1 MSGSGRSNTELL
13 KRLEDKN
20 PLLGLGCSY
29 SPYPVRLWIQDMK
42 NYYVDCFRFASKHV
56 HFIHFKARSRLP
68 NEVVAE
74 VEEDLRK
81 QILKANDEIDEAIA
95 QAETLMK
102 AHGIT
107 ISVTDTPNC
116 SPPLCHTAEII
127 SPLTNRYIQLI
138 EKTDYLLRAL
148 DPLFQKEVIP
158 MEEYNLRRG
167 LFKKH
172 IKRFYYSCR
181 RFDEGLRSRMNAH
194 DAAVARHSAR
204 ISSNG
209 ATHATSGDAAAVT
222 ADAQPGV
229 PKARILKTMVASATE
244 DEVADGTRA
253 PDAEEI
259 TGASSAPDASG
270 AEEPT
275 VAERPASV
283 ALGRQPAKR
292 KPRREAAAAPR

>member
-1 MSGSGRSNTELL
+1 MSGSRRSNAELL
-13 KRLEDKN
+13 KRHEEKN

-68 NEVVAE
+68 NEVVAK
-74 VEEDLRK
+74 VEDDLRK
-81 QILKANDEIDEAIA
+81 EIDEAIV

-148 DPLFQKEVIP
+148 DPLFQKEVVP

-181 RFDEGLRSRMNAH
+181 RFDEGLRSRMSAH
-194 DAAVARHSAR
+194 DAAIAKRSTE
-204 ISSNG
+204 SKGNG
-209 ATHATSGDAAAVT
+209 AAHTTSSSAAPVT
-222 ADAQPGV
+222 SDTRPGV
-229 PKARILKTMVASATE
+229 SKSRMPKPM
-244 DEVADGTRA
+244 
-253 PDAEEI
+253 
-259 TGASSAPDASG
+259 GASDVSDKASG
-270 AEEPT
+270 QPQAFSVHEVGAEST
-275 VAERPASV
+275 AQD
-283 ALGRQPAKR
+283 ALVGHTT
-292 KPRREAAAAPR
+292 

>member
-1 MSGSGRSNTELL
+1 MPGSGRSNTELL

-74 VEEDLRK
+74 VEEDLRN

-95 QAETLMK
+95 QAETLMR

-194 DAAVARHSAR
+194 DAALAQRSTKS
-204 ISSNG
+204 SSNG
-209 ATHATSGDAAAVT
+209 ATHATSGDAAAVST
-222 ADAQPGV
+222 DAHPRV
-229 PKARILKTMVASATE
+229 PKAGIPEAMVASAAQ
-244 DEVADGTRA
+244 DEVANGTRA
-253 PDAEEI
+253 PDAQEI
-259 TGASSAPDASG
+259 SAASSAPDASA
-270 AEEPT
+270 AEAPAP
-275 VAERPASV
+275 AERSASV
-283 ALGRQPAKR
+283 APGRQPAKS
-292 KPRREAAAAPR
+292 KPRREAVSALR